1 MRRREFLSALGGVAI
16 AFPLAARAQQP
27 RTPVIGLMN
36 AISLGPNAHLIT
48 VFKQSLA
55 DAGFVEGRN
64 LQIEYRWGEGQYD
77 RLPAMAAEL
86 VRRRVDVIV
95 ATPTVSGLAAKNA
108 TKTIPIVF
116 SGTDDPVKLGL
127 VASFSRPGGNATGV
141 HFLLSGLAEKQLGL
155 IREFVPAVARI
166 GLLINPNNP
175 NAEGVAASVR
185 AAAPALGVQ
194 IEMVQASD
202 SRAIEAAFE
211 TLRRNEVS
219 ALLVAAD
226 PFFFSRRVQLTT
238 LAARHAIPAVY
249 NVREYAEAGGLI
261 SYGTNLVEV
270 FRQVGAYA
278 GRILKGARP
287 ADLPVVQS
295 AKFELVINAATARAI
310 GVEVPATL
318 LARAD
323 DVIE

>member
-1 MRRREFLSALGGVAI
+1 MLGGTAAWPSVA
-16 AFPLAARAQQP
+16 AAQQP
-27 RTPVIGLMN
+27 RTPVIGLLN
-36 AISLGPNAHLIT
+36 AVSLGPNAHLFV
-48 VFKQSLA
+48 VFRQSLA
-55 DAGFVEGRN
+55 DAGYVDGRN

-86 VRRRVDVIV
+86 VRRRVDLIV
-95 ATPTVSGLAAKNA
+95 ATPTVSALAARNA

-127 VASFSRPGGNATGV
+127 VASFARPGGNATGV

-155 IREFVPAVARI
+155 IREFVPTAARI
-166 GLLINPNNP
+166 GLLVNPNNP
-175 NAEGVAASVR
+175 NAEGVAAGVR

-194 IEMVQASD
+194 IEIVQASD

-211 TLRRNEVS
+211 TLRRKEVN